1 VRVSGSQAASGSLA
15 PSTLAILSGLFV
27 VLVAGFLVLVLTE
40 HDTATYSLF
49 VAGPLVT
56 SVVGA
61 VVARRVRV
69 VEDVARTVESQ
80 TNGLLSSN
88 FAGMHD
94 HLDAQTVELLADSEP
109 APSGRLTAGQQRLA
123 RAAGQPAASE
133 AQVRGPIRPSTTRP

>member
-1 VRVSGSQAASGSLA
+1 VSGGQADRGSLA
-15 PSTLAILSGLFV
+15 PSTLVILSGLFV

-69 VEDVARTVESQ
+69 VEGVARIVESQ

-88 FAGMHD
+88 LAGLHD
-94 HLDAQTVELLADSEP
+94 HLDAQTVELLADGEP
-109 APSGRLTAGQQRLA
+109 SSGRLTVAQEQLL
-123 RAAGQPAASE
+123 RAAGAT
-133 AQVRGPIRPSTTRP
+133 RLTRPKSGDR